1 MKNIRNERGI
11 TLVALAVTIVV
22 LMILSVSLT
31 ASMTTTIEMTRY
43 NKIKEDIIALT
54 EDVKVYYTKNGT
66 LPAYTDTPINLDT
79 HNVPANDRNP
89 NDSGVYYPI
98 DISVLPEDLMLNCGQ
113 GNKDK
118 DFSTDDLYV
127 MDSESLTVYYLKG
140 ALLNNIRHYTI
151 VDDFSGGSPASEYY
165 SKVDLPIISVVTME
179 SNGTNAKRACTGDT
193 VTLRMLTNYTLT
205 ALPVV
210 TINNEEVTVNWNG
223 NIGTATYKLPFTEDL
238 AVFDKE
244 ISFSI
249 SGYEADGRSGEE
261 ITSVNFGGAVYRYAE
276 TLLGAF
282 KNGDLQVGDY
292 VNYQNPASGQY
303 PSLESANGF
312 GDQTYSV
319 NNNGTTVNW
328 RVLGLSADGNH
339 LLLTSAEPLKKEQGE
354 TADADYDPDYYLKG
368 ATGMVNFKD
377 ELDNI
382 CGIYKNNYADSV
394 KSLTIDDIN
403 RLCEV
408 TVDVANSKVY
418 KASDET
424 QTNIDQWGNIGT
436 TKSYTDQYASPQDYL
451 NGTTSNFSK
460 TSDAYYYI
468 GSEAISSSSA
478 LYDVL
483 FANTD
488 TNYYWLA
495 SSAVSV
501 NSGAC
506 CFGPGGVY
514 YGKADSDRGDL
525 FYSDGD
531 EYGGCYGVRPVVTL
545 KSDVKYGQIVKIS
558 PQTEEKWPDILL

>member
-1 MKNIRNERGI
+1 MKGIKETKGI
-11 TLVALAVTIVV
+11 TLIALVVTIVV
-22 LMILSVSLT
+22 LLILAGVS
-31 ASMTTTIEMTRY
+31 
-43 NKIKEDIIALT
+43 
-54 EDVKVYYTKNGT
+54 
-66 LPAYTDTPINLDT
+66 INLIIGNNGIINKAADAKKQT
-79 HNVPANDRNP
+79 DQAAEND
-89 NDSGVYYPI
+89 
-98 DISVLPEDLMLNCGQ
+98 MLGLN
-113 GNKDK
+113 
-118 DFSTDDLYV
+118 SLYDE
-127 MDSESLTVYYLKG
+127 MESYING
-140 ALLNNIRHYTI
+140 
-151 VDDFSGGSPASEYY
+151 SGGA
-165 SKVDLPIISVVTME
+165 
-179 SNGTNAKRACTGDT
+179 GDM
-193 VTLRMLTNYTLT
+193 TLVE
-205 ALPVV
+205 AF
-210 TINNEEVTVNWNG
+210 NEG
-223 NIGTATYKLPFTEDL
+223 I
-238 AVFDKE
+238 
-244 ISFSI
+244 
-249 SGYEADGRSGEE
+249 
-261 ITSVNFGGAVYRYAE
+261 
-276 TLLGAF
+276 
-282 KNGDLQVGDY
+282 LQVGNY

-312 GDQTYSV
+312 GNQTYSV

-495 SSAVSV
+495 SSAVFVGSDYC
-501 NSGAC
+501 G
-506 CFGPGGVY
+506 FGPGIVFGGEAY
-514 YGKADSDRGDL
+514 SNDIGL
-525 FYSDGD
+525 FYSVGGEHDDG
-531 EYGGCYGVRPVVTL
+531 YGVRPVVTL
-545 KSDVKYGQIVKIS
+545 KSDVKYGQITKITAPTDS
-558 PQTEEKWPDILL
+558 DSSENESGNETETGEPQ